1 MGSIYDIMDAF
12 RSVRPLIDIPDAWR
26 MCFEETPEASC
37 WYPAH
42 INCQVRESAIGAA
55 LVNGLALA
63 TMPCPLQDSQ
73 LGALYLLL

>member
-12 RSVRPLIDIPDAWR
+12 RTVRPLIDIPDAWR

-42 INCQVRESAIGAA
+42 IGCQVRF
-55 LVNGLALA
+55 LRNCL
-63 TMPCPLQDSQ
+63 SQ
-73 LGALYLLL
+73 LDFDPSIHRLCILEDDCGAS